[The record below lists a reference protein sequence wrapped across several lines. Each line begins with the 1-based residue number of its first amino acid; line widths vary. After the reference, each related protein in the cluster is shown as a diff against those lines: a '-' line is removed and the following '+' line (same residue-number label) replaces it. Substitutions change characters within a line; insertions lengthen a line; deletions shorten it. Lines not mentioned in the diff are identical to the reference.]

1 MESNQQIIL
10 PKDVF
15 RETAQTTERERRRKK
30 EDAKYLPVIIKRV
43 DEVVRHPD
51 DTLEHAIEEG
61 LEQHNRTNLSLFL
74 SAMAAGLILGFTAMS
89 IGLVTQLLPADA
101 SPTLSRFAMALIYPL
116 GFIICITSG
125 TQLFTEQTATAVY
138 PILDKKRSLKSLM
151 RLLAIVL
158 AGNFIGTFFSTSLIV
173 MADGVIVASQGMVE
187 VYQHLIH
194 YQPAEVFISAVLAGW
209 LMAQGGWLVL
219 STPPSSSQLISIYIV
234 TFIIG
239 FGGLHHSIAGSAEIF
254 GGLML
259 SDNPEFLSSL
269 SFLSFAVLGNFV
281 GGSIFVAILN
291 YSHIKKTQV
300 PEAKKDLR

>member
-10 PKDVF
+10 PKKVI
-15 RETAQTTERERRRKK
+15 EEATNTTERERRRRK
-30 EDAKYLPVIIKRV
+30 EDAKYLPVIVKRV

-61 LEQHNRTNLSLFL
+61 LEQHNRTSLSLFI
-74 SAMAAGLILGFTAMS
+74 SAMAAGLILGFTAMC
-89 IGLVTQLLPADA
+89 IGLVSQLLPETS
-101 SPTLSRFAMALIYPL
+101 SPTFSRFIMAIFYPL
-116 GFIICITSG
+116 GFIICITSR

-138 PILDKKRSLKSLM
+138 PILDKKSSVKSLM

-158 AGNFIGTFFSTSLIV
+158 VGNFIGTFISSSLIV
-173 MADGVIVASQGMVE
+173 LADNVTMASQGMLD

-194 YQPAEVFISAVLAGW
+194 YQPTEVFISAVLAGW

-219 STPPSSSQLISIYIV
+219 STPPSTSQIISIYIV

-254 GGLML
+254 AGLL
-259 SDNPEFLSSL
+259 ISETPQLLSSFN
-269 SFLSFAVLGNFV
+269 FLLFAVLGNFV

-300 PEAKKDLR
+300 PEGGKNQ